1 MAKNKGLGR
10 VGSLGFAMRI
20 GMTCYPGIGGSGL
33 LATRLAMELAHRGHD
48 VHLITYEVPFLLQ
61 EGRHP
66 NITVDLVDVVEYPL
80 FRYAPYTVAL
90 ASRMAQVAET
100 HKLDLIHV
108 HYAIPHSVS
117 AYLARQMTG
126 VPYVVTLHGSDVHTL
141 GADPSY
147 QLATRF
153 TVEAA
158 DAVTCVSKHICE
170 TVEHTLGVRCAITPI
185 TNFTYPDVFKP
196 GPCLHD
202 DLRRGKF
209 LVHVSNFRPVKRV
222 TDLVTAF
229 AQIASD
235 FADVHLLLLGDGP
248 LRPEVDR
255 LIQDLNLAERVHC
268 LGFKRD
274 IQTYLRCARAFVLCS
289 ELEGAP
295 LSLLEAM
302 STALPCV
309 TTAVGGIPE
318 IIQDRVSG
326 VLVPFG
332 DLDGLVD
339 GLYAVLTDDGLARRL
354 GEHAR
359 ASILAHHT
367 AEKVVPQYEAVYE
380 RVLHR

>member
-1 MAKNKGLGR
+1 
-10 VGSLGFAMRI
+10 
-20 GMTCYPGIGGSGL
+20 MTCYPGIGGSGL
-33 LATRLAMELAHRGHD
+33 LATRLAIELAHRGHD
-48 VHLITYEVPFLLQ
+48 VHVITYETPFLLQ
-61 EGRHP
+61 EGQHP

-80 FRYAPYTVAL
+80 FRYPPYTVAL
-90 ASRMAQVAET
+90 ASRMAQVVET

-117 AYLARQMTG
+117 AYLVRQMTG

-147 QLATRF
+147 QPATRF

-158 DAVTCVSKHICE
+158 DAATCVSRHICE
-170 TVEHTLGVRCAITPI
+170 TAGQTLGVQCGITPI

-196 GPCLHD
+196 GRCVDD
-202 DLRRGKF
+202 DLRHGKF
-209 LVHVSNFRPVKRV
+209 LVHISNFRPVKRV

-235 FADVHLLLLGDGP
+235 LTDVQLLLLGDGP
-248 LRPEVDR
+248 LRPDVDKLVR
-255 LIQDLNLAERVHC
+255 DLDLSNRVHC

-274 IQTYLRCARAFVLCS
+274 VQTYLQCARAFVLCS

-309 TTAVGGIPE
+309 ATDVGGIPE
-318 IIQDRVSG
+318 IIEDRVNG
-326 VLVPFG
+326 LLAPFG
-332 DLDGLVD
+332 DLDALVEA
-339 GLYAVLTDDGLARRL
+339 LYAVLTDDGLARRL
-354 GEHAR
+354 GERAR
-359 ASILAHHT
+359 ASILARHT
-367 AEKVVPQYEAVYE
+367 TDKVVPQYEAVYE